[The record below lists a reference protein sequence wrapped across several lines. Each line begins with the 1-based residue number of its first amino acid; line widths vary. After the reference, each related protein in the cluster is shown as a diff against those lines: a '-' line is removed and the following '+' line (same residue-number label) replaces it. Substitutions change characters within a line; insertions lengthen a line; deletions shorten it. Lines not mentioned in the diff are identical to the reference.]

1 MGKASCLNES
11 DSRLKIFLSQRT
23 SPFAAP
29 PAKGRFF
36 YAKLQKL
43 SSLLYIRAKSTQK
56 KSVKHDLFGA
66 AFPKLQS
73 LPT

>member
-43 SSLLYIRAKSTQK
+43 SSLLYIHYIYAKIDTK
-56 KSVKHDLFGA
+56 KECK
-66 AFPKLQS
+66 
-73 LPT
+73 T